1 MKKGFFLTIDESGRI
16 IIPPDLRDKFGL
28 KPGGRFF
35 CEIGDMPEKVF
46 ARILEGLAGLPELK
60 TVFFGG
66 FDFFPCSTCNS
77 CELPEENL
85 EDCFVSEHPACGGC
99 LWAQGFITCP

>member
-1 MKKGFFLTIDESGRI
+1 MKKGFFLTIDERGRI

-35 CEIGDMPEKVF
+35 
-46 ARILEGLAGLPELK
+46 
-60 TVFFGG
+60 GG
-66 FDFFPCSTCNS
+66 FDFSSCSTCNS

-85 EDCFVSEHPACGGC
+85 EDCFGSEHPACRDDC
-99 LWAQGFITCP
+99 K